1 MLDVSRTTDTVLMV
15 RPHDFGFNEETG
27 QDNEFQHP
35 LDLSETEI
43 NQKANAEFQAM
54 VDRLRQEGV
63 TVLILEKPVREYPR
77 TPDAIFP
84 NNWFSTEHD
93 GTLITYPMAA
103 ISRRYERRPEDVE
116 KLLVANGYKIR
127 NVIHVG
133 ALDERE
139 RFLEGTGSMVIDH
152 RAEVVYA
159 ARSHRC
165 HEAQFDNFIR
175 LRFYKE
181 GILFDTRS
189 SSGRPIYH
197 TNVIMS
203 IGDRFAVICLDC
215 IPDPAQRE
223 QVKTSLEQSFD
234 VIEISM
240 EQMENHFCGNILQVN
255 SAGGRP
261 LIVMSRR
268 AEQGFTPLQI
278 ERLARYGKTLPME
291 LDTIEQVGGG
301 SARCMMAEIF
311 SEKSNGPVVKSAK
324 SGPPVPRDARPGSG
338 HPSLYG
344 NPTF

>member
-27 QDNEFQHP
+27 LDNEFQKRP
-35 LDLSETEI
+35 TESEKHI
-43 NQKANAEFQAM
+43 NEAANAEFQAM
-54 VDRLRQEGV
+54 VDTLRACNI
-63 TVLILEKPVREYPR
+63 TVLVLEKPKTPYPR

-103 ISRRYERRPEDVE
+103 VSRRYERRPQDVE

-133 ALDERE
+133 ALDEQE

-152 RAEVVYA
+152 REEIVYA

-165 HEAQFDNFIR
+165 HPDQFDNFIR
-175 LRFYKE
+175 LRFFRE

-189 SSGRPIYH
+189 SRGKPIYH

-203 IGDRFAVICLDC
+203 IGDQFSVICLEC
-215 IPDPAQRE
+215 ITDQDQRSR
-223 QVKTSLEQSFD
+223 VRTSLARSFEIID
-234 VIEISM
+234 ISM
-240 EQMENHFCGNILQVN
+240 DQMEHHFCGNILQVN
-255 SAGGRP
+255 AAGGDP
-261 LIVMSRR
+261 FIVMSRR
-268 AEQGFTPLQI
+268 AFTGFAPKQIRRLEQ
-278 ERLARYGKTLPME
+278 YGTILPVT
-291 LDTIEQVGGG
+291 LDTIESVGGG

-311 SEKSNGPVVKSAK
+311 S
-324 SGPPVPRDARPGSG
+324 
-338 HPSLYG
+338 
-344 NPTF
+344 

>member
-35 LDLSETEI
+35 LELSETEI
-43 NQKANAEFQAM
+43 NRKANAEFQAM
-54 VDRLRQEGV
+54 VDTLRQEGV
-63 TVLILEKPVREYPR
+63 TVLILEKPARDYPR

-175 LRFYKE
+175 LRFYRE

-223 QVKTSLEQSFD
+223 RVKTSLEQSFD

-240 EQMENHFCGNILQVN
+240 DQMENHFSGNILQVN

-268 AEQGFTPLQI
+268 AEQGFTPSQL
-278 ERLARYGKTLPME
+278 ERLGQYGKILPME
-291 LDTIEQVGGG
+291 LDIIEQVGGG

-311 SEKSNGPVVKSAK
+311 SEK
-324 SGPPVPRDARPGSG
+324 R
-338 HPSLYG
+338 
-344 NPTF
+344 